1 MTIKDTRYLR
11 MEFSPA
17 EHRQVRLAAA
27 IGDESMTLFARRAVL
42 AAARTGAQ
50 QAYAAVDGDSQ
61 PADRQAEGSVAT
73 TAASA
78 NRRRHVDAGRMQ
90 GVPTSNPTG

>member
-1 MTIKDTRYLR
+1 MTIKTIRYLR

-42 AAARTGAQ
+42 AAAKAGAKK
-50 QAYAAVDGDSQ
+50 AYMADDGDSQ
-61 PADRQAEGSVAT
+61 LADQQSQGHATT
-73 TAASA
+73 TAA
-78 NRRRHVDAGRMQ
+78 NVDQPRRPRR
-90 GVPTSNPTG
+90 